1 MDEQVDIFHKILKEY
16 WGYTA
21 FRPLQEEIIRSVYE
35 GNDTL
40 GLMPTGGGKSITFQV
55 PALAKEGICI
65 VITPLIAL
73 MKDQVENLRR
83 VGIKA
88 TYIYSG
94 LTRQEIITQL
104 ENCIFGDYKFL
115 YVSPER
121 LSTEIFLTK
130 IKAMNVNLLVVDESH
145 CISQWGY
152 DFRPSYLRVAEIRD
166 TLPDVPVLAL
176 TATATPEVVADIQEK
191 LRFKRPRVY
200 QKSFARENLAYI
212 IRRTEDKHKTLI
224 HILNRVPGTAIVY
237 VRNRKRTREIATML
251 REEGIEADFF
261 HAGLKNDEKNERQER
276 WKNDQCRV
284 IVSTNA
290 FGMGIDKPDVR
301 LVVHMD
307 MPGSLEEY
315 YQEAGR
321 AGRDGQK
328 AYAVVL
334 YSKADSGK
342 LKKRLSDE
350 FPEREFIYRV
360 YEALGNFYQI
370 AVGFG
375 LDTGHDFNLAEFC
388 AAYKFPLLP
397 THHALKIL
405 ELAGYIEYTEE
416 TDNASRL
423 MFIATRE
430 ELYQYLRQDNLNDH
444 VVQVVLRS
452 YTGLFADYVYLDEEQ
467 IAKRC
472 GVTPHEVYE
481 SLIRL
486 SKYRIINYIPRK
498 KTPMIF
504 YRQPREEQ
512 RYLVIPKSAYEER
525 RERSEKRL
533 LKVLEYTESDDTCRS
548 RLLLAYFGEK
558 GAKDC
563 GSCDVCLQKGDS
575 GLSHYEFNR
584 IRDYLMALP
593 ETQEG
598 PYFLADLVETMPFK
612 TERSLTAIRFLAEH
626 DDEHFQIKDGY
637 LSIVIDK
644 RQPSE

>member
-1 MDEQVDIFHKILKEY
+1 M
-16 WGYTA
+16 
-21 FRPLQEEIIRSVYE
+21 
-35 GNDTL
+35 
-40 GLMPTGGGKSITFQV
+40 
-55 PALAKEGICI
+55 
-65 VITPLIAL
+65 
-73 MKDQVENLRR
+73 
-83 VGIKA
+83 
-88 TYIYSG
+88 
-94 LTRQEIITQL
+94 
-104 ENCIFGDYKFL
+104 
-115 YVSPER
+115 
-121 LSTEIFLTK
+121 
-130 IKAMNVNLLVVDESH
+130 
-145 CISQWGY
+145 
-152 DFRPSYLRVAEIRD
+152 
-166 TLPDVPVLAL
+166 
-176 TATATPEVVADIQEK
+176 
-191 LRFKRPRVY
+191 
-200 QKSFARENLAYI
+200 
-212 IRRTEDKHKTLI
+212 
-224 HILNRVPGTAIVY
+224 
-237 VRNRKRTREIATML
+237 
-251 REEGIEADFF
+251 
-261 HAGLKNDEKNERQER
+261 
-276 WKNDQCRV
+276 
-284 IVSTNA
+284 
-290 FGMGIDKPDVR
+290 
-301 LVVHMD
+301 
-307 MPGSLEEY
+307 
-315 YQEAGR
+315 
-321 AGRDGQK
+321 
-328 AYAVVL
+328 VL

-467 IAKRC
+467 SAKRC

-644 RQPSE
+644 RLTSE